1 MIVDEKALLPEEKRL
16 IVEELQDVQAHWEDF
31 VSSGVYEEGV
41 EKEEMIKKID
51 MIDTIIGKIL

>member
-1 MIVDEKALLPEEKRL
+1 MIVDEKALLPEEKKL

-31 VSSGVYEEGV
+31 VASGVYEEGA